1 MASDH
6 IQATSVPRQGASR
19 GGTCVLWLGATPA
32 CSSGTQTSSPQTR
45 RWRSRQGSLPSCY
58 RRSDATN
65 QGSLLTSFL
74 EPSRLAAVWPQILVL
89 GPYST
94 MNSSLW
100 ISLPRNTHL
109 QMPGAL
115 SRLQIQHFTH
125 QMVQQVLHKQ
135 QGRKA
140 SPDITADTKKILLE
154 SELSISAQGQSVS
167 SLPCWKI
174 KAV

>member
-1 MASDH
+1 MSVDDRGLNPSPVIDPDWEMSGKTPQASSLTGLLSWPL
-6 IQATSVPRQGASR
+6 ILLAS
-19 GGTCVLWLGATPA
+19 
-32 CSSGTQTSSPQTR
+32 
-45 RWRSRQGSLPSCY
+45 
-58 RRSDATN
+58 
-65 QGSLLTSFL
+65 SFL